1 MSNPI
6 NSQIQNLRLRI
17 EILQDRMEIE
27 SKTCYELS
35 LKEAL
40 TSASKFEYERLSCMT
55 VTQIGKR
62 IDAWKMSCI
71 SYCCSLV
78 HWMNVHCT
86 KCKSTLL
93 SL

>member
-1 MSNPI
+1 MSGPI

-35 LKEAL
+35 LREPFTGVAKAL
-40 TSASKFEYERLSCMT
+40 KFEYERQSCVQ

-62 IDAWKMSCI
+62 IEVLEEELYQLEMRPG
-71 SYCCSLV
+71 SLD
-78 HWMNVHCT
+78 
-86 KCKSTLL
+86 L
-93 SL
+93 

>member
-1 MSNPI
+1 MSGPI

-35 LKEAL
+35 MCEPFSSVAL
-40 TSASKFEYERLSCMT
+40 QYEYQRNSAMK

-62 IDAWKMSCI
+62 IDI
-71 SYCCSLV
+71 LEDEL
-78 HWMNVHCT
+78 HR
-86 KCKSTLL
+86 LL
-93 SL
+93 IKQ

>member
-62 IDAWKMSCI
+62 IDVLEDELHQLLLQPG
-71 SYCCSLV
+71 SLDER
-78 HWMNVHCT
+78 
-86 KCKSTLL
+86 TLHQM
-93 SL
+93 